1 MPQQASPKSGR
12 KRTRTGCQ
20 RCRVRRIKC
29 DESKPVCRQCQAK
42 GFKCQPLSTLKWE
55 DEYNSRGLAFGRS
68 GVWSKGPLAAK
79 SPDFTGVGL
88 KDTLWCDFPPIHAYS
103 FVNTTFGR
111 QVNEDLALIPVAS
124 TDPKTWHLPLDSQSG
139 HHDQARVEFVDS
151 DDVLEPNALISMR
164 LGQLRKEQASTTM
177 NISPPPSFLSLDA
190 LQSTLLTYYIQKL
203 CPLTV
208 PSPLSKSPF
217 ATLILPFSISKSSA
231 VLNSIL
237 ALAASHRARQDATF
251 KPTALRLCGNV
262 LRYLSRRMGMTD
274 TNEIALDPETLVITM
289 MLCLMGIIRD
299 CDERW
304 VVHLKGA
311 RDLIR
316 LRRQAL
322 LSAAP
327 QSQSSLELVG
337 FSERFF
343 AYQDII
349 GRTACGE
356 EPIFDGDFWVAH
368 WTSNNTDA
376 WLGCSPELVSILCEI
391 TELSRQ
397 RSRDPA
403 VATSDH
409 FLSQAFSLEDRL
421 GRLEQRVLDPEDD
434 ILQTTAE
441 LKRLS
446 AVLYLDCA
454 IRGAQ
459 PRSPRVTTAVTQIL
473 RLVFV
478 LLERDVTAGLAWSIF
493 VAAVELDP
501 LEDLVWT
508 METKTSTVP
517 RHGRNFVLFAL
528 DKMAGSS
535 VSNISQTRSVIEK
548 VWQSRDLDVLPD
560 GCHGRNDWEQHVA
573 PFCHGLSLG

>member
-1 MPQQASPKSGR
+1 MPQKAASKGGQ
-12 KRTRTGCQ
+12 KRSRTGCQ
-20 RCRVRRIKC
+20 RCRIRRIKC

-42 GFKCQPLSTLKWE
+42 GFTCQPISTLKWE
-55 DEYNSRGLAFGRS
+55 DEFTSKGLAFGRS
-68 GVWSKGPLAAK
+68 GVWSKAPPAAR
-79 SPDFTGVGL
+79 SPDFTGVGQN
-88 KDTLWCDFPPIHAYS
+88 DTLWCDVPTIQAYS
-103 FVNTTFGR
+103 FVNVTLGR
-111 QVNEDLALIPVAS
+111 RTDECVAWTSTGIPDSQAEL
-124 TDPKTWHLPLDSQSG
+124 LPLDSQG
-139 HHDQARVEFVDS
+139 EDYDEAKAGPFDS
-151 DDVLEPNALISMR
+151 DDALEMEAYLSTQVRP
-164 LGQLRKEQASTTM
+164 LGKEQISGTL
-177 NISPPPSFLSLDA
+177 NINRPPSLLSLSP
-190 LQSTLLTYYIQKL
+190 LKSTLLTYYTEKL

-217 ATLILPFSISKSSA
+217 ATLILPFSISNSPV
-231 VLNSIL
+231 VLDSIL

-251 KPTALRLCGNV
+251 KATALQLGGGI
-262 LRYLSRRMGMTD
+262 LRYLGRRMRTD
-274 TNEIALDPETLVITM
+274 DTREIALDPETLVITM
-289 MLCLMGIIRD
+289 LLCLIGIVHD

-322 LSAAP
+322 LSAPP
-327 QSQSSLELVG
+327 QNQSTTELVQ
-337 FSERFF
+337 FSEQFF

-356 EPIFDGDFWVAH
+356 EPIFDGEFWVSH
-368 WTSNNTDA
+368 GTSKDTDP

-397 RSRDPA
+397 RSRNPA
-403 VATSDH
+403 VETSDG
-409 FLSQAFSLEDRL
+409 FLTRTHSLEKRL
-421 GRLEQRVLDPEDD
+421 ARLEQRVLDPEDD

-441 LKRLS
+441 MKRLS
-446 AVLYLDCA
+446 AVLYLECA

-459 PRSPRVTTAVTQIL
+459 PNSARVSASVTHIL
-473 RLVFV
+473 RLVFA

-501 LEDLVWT
+501 LEDLIWT
-508 METKTSTVP
+508 SETTTGTP

-528 DKMAGSS
+528 DKMADNS
-535 VSNISQTRSVIEK
+535 VSNVSQTRSVIER
-548 VWQSRDLDVLPD
+548 VWQSRDMDSPPEGLR
-560 GCHGRNDWEQHVA
+560 GQNDWEQHVA

>member
-1 MPQQASPKSGR
+1 MPQQASSKGSR
-12 KRTRTGCQ
+12 RRTRTGCQ

-42 GFKCQPLSTLKWE
+42 GFRCQPISTLKWE
-55 DEYNSRGLAFGRS
+55 DEFASRGLAFGRS
-68 GVWSKGPLAAK
+68 GVWSKSPPAAR
-79 SPDFTGVGL
+79 SPDFTGVGY
-88 KDTLWCDFPPIHAYS
+88 KDTVWCDIPTIQAYS
-103 FVNTTFGR
+103 FVNVTLGR
-111 QVNEDLALIPVAS
+111 RADECVALTPIGSPALKS
-124 TDPKTWHLPLDSQSG
+124 EPFPLGPPGQHYDE
-139 HHDQARVEFVDS
+139 ARIGRFD
-151 DDVLEPNALISMR
+151 
-164 LGQLRKEQASTTM
+164 
-177 NISPPPSFLSLDA
+177 SLDA
-190 LQSTLLTYYIQKL
+190 PTMEAEFSIQVRRPGKALASGPINIIRSPSVLSLSPLQSTLLTYYTERL

-217 ATLILPFSISKSSA
+217 ATLILPFSISQSPV

-237 ALAASHRARQDATF
+237 ALAASHRARQDAIF
-251 KPTALRLCGNV
+251 KATALQLSGGV
-262 LRYLSRRMGMTD
+262 LRYLGRKMRTTD
-274 TNEIALDPETLVITM
+274 TTQVALDPETLVITM
-289 MLCLMGIIRD
+289 LLCLMGIIHD

-327 QSQSSLELVG
+327 QSQSTADLVG
-337 FSERFF
+337 FSEKFF

-356 EPIFDGDFWVAH
+356 EPIFDGDFWISH
-368 WTSNNTDA
+368 GTSNDTDA

-397 RSRDPA
+397 RSGNPT
-403 VATSDH
+403 VATSDP
-409 FLSQAFSLEDRL
+409 FLSRAYSLEKRL

-446 AVLYLDCA
+446 AVLYLECA
-454 IRGAQ
+454 IRDAQ
-459 PRSPRVTTAVTQIL
+459 PNSPRVSASVTQML
-473 RLVFV
+473 RLVFA
-478 LLERDVTAGLAWSIF
+478 LLEREVTAGLAWSIF

-501 LEDLVWT
+501 LGDLVWT
-508 METKTSTVP
+508 TETASAAP
-517 RHGRNFVLFAL
+517 RQGRNFVLFAL
-528 DKMAGSS
+528 DKIAGSS
-535 VSNISQTRSVIEK
+535 VSNISQTRSVIER
-548 VWQSRDLDVLPD
+548 VWQSRDMDTNSD
-560 GCHGRNDWEQHVA
+560 QHRGRNDWEQHVA

>member
-1 MPQQASPKSGR
+1 M
-12 KRTRTGCQ
+12 
-20 RCRVRRIKC
+20 
-29 DESKPVCRQCQAK
+29 CRQCQAK
-42 GFKCQPLSTLKWE
+42 GFRCQPISTLKWE
-55 DEYNSRGLAFGRS
+55 DEFASKGLAFGRS
-68 GVWSKGPLAAK
+68 GVWSKSPPAAR
-79 SPDFTGVGL
+79 SPDFTGVGHR
-88 KDTLWCDFPPIHAYS
+88 DTVWCDIPTIQAYS
-103 FVNTTFGR
+103 FVNVTLGKRTDDCVALTPIGCPGSKVGPLPLSLQGR
-111 QVNEDLALIPVAS
+111 HYDEALVEHFDSVDAAEMESYFSTHLRQPEKDLA
-124 TDPKTWHLPLDSQSG
+124 SG
-139 HHDQARVEFVDS
+139 
-151 DDVLEPNALISMR
+151 PI
-164 LGQLRKEQASTTM
+164 
-177 NISPPPSFLSLDA
+177 NIIHSPPLLSLSPFE
-190 LQSTLLTYYIQKL
+190 STLLAYYTERL

-217 ATLILPFSISKSSA
+217 ATLILPFSISNSPV

-237 ALAASHRARQDATF
+237 ALAASHRARQDVAF
-251 KPTALRLCGNV
+251 KATALQLSGGV
-262 LRYLSRRMGMTD
+262 LRYLGRRMRTTD
-274 TNEIALDPETLVITM
+274 TTQVALDPETLVITM
-289 MLCLMGIIRD
+289 LLCLMGIIHD

-327 QSQSSLELVG
+327 QSQSAAELVD
-337 FSERFF
+337 FSEKFF
-343 AYQDII
+343 TYQDII

-356 EPIFDGDFWVAH
+356 EPIFDGDFWVSH
-368 WTSNNTDA
+368 GTSNDTDV

-397 RSRDPA
+397 RSGNPD
-403 VATSDH
+403 VATSDL
-409 FLSQAFSLEDRL
+409 FLSRTYSLEKRL
-421 GRLEQRVLDPEDD
+421 GRLEQRVLDPEDE

-454 IRGAQ
+454 IRDAQ
-459 PRSPRVTTAVTQIL
+459 PKSPQVSASVTQIL
-473 RLVFV
+473 RLVFA

-501 LEDLVWT
+501 LDDLVWT
-508 METKTSTVP
+508 TETTSAAP

-528 DKMAGSS
+528 DKMAGNS
-535 VSNISQTRSVIEK
+535 VSNISQTRSVVER
-548 VWQSRDLDVLPD
+548 VWQSRDMDTNPD
-560 GCHGRNDWEQHVA
+560 QHRGRNDWEQHVA